1 MKYQYRDRV
10 TSGVFNFI
18 ENENN
23 IYQNVYIEKGEDLLT
38 IAWNIGKD
46 QTVKIDGLEYKF
58 PEQTIVPLVN
68 NNVFEFSKPEDI
80 IGWQFNR
87 EFYCIIDHEKEVS
100 CSGFIFYGS
109 HGNIFI
115 ELDKKE
121 QRKIEMLSNVIVD
134 EFQEADEIQGEM
146 MRMLLKRLII
156 LITRKGK
163 KQHFEQTDIED
174 PEVDIVREYNLLV
187 EKNYKKIHQVQEYA
201 SMLYKSPK
209 TLSNLFSK
217 YNSKSPLQVIQARV
231 LLEAKRLL
239 QYTDMTSKEIAYDL
253 GFEDPGNFSRFFK
266 KQTKITPTEFKE
278 LKN

>member
-1 MKYQYRDRV
+1 MKYQYRDKV
-10 TSGVFNFI
+10 TSGIFNFI
-18 ENENN
+18 QKEKNLFR
-23 IYQNVYIEKGEDLLT
+23 NVYQEDKETLLT
-38 IAWNIGKD
+38 IAWNLGED
-46 QTVKIDGLEYKF
+46 QIIKIDGLEYAF
-58 PEQTIVPLVN
+58 PSQTIVPLVN
-68 NNVFEFSKPEDI
+68 DNVFEFSKPEDI
-80 IGWQFNR
+80 IAWQFNR
-87 EFYCIIDHEKEVS
+87 EFYCIIDHDKEVS

-115 ELDKKE
+115 ELDERE
-121 QRKIEMLSNVIVD
+121 QRKIEMLSQVIVD
-134 EFQEADEIQGEM
+134 EFQEADDIQGEM

-163 KQHFEQTDIED
+163 KQYFAQTQITD
-174 PEVDIVREYNLLV
+174 PEIDIVREYNLLV
-187 EKNYKKIHQVQEYA
+187 EKNFKKIHQVQEYA
-201 SMLYKSPK
+201 SMLFKSPK

-217 YNSKSPLQVIQARV
+217 YKTKSPLQIIQARI

-266 KQTKITPTEFKE
+266 KQTSMTPSDFKE

>member
-1 MKYQYRDRV
+1 MKYQYKDKV

-18 ENENN
+18 QNENSLFRN
-23 IYQNVYIEKGEDLLT
+23 IYLDANEELLT
-38 IAWNIGKD
+38 IAWNIGEE
-46 QTVKIDGLEYKF
+46 QTVKIDGLEYAF
-58 PEQTIVPLVN
+58 PSQTIVPLVN
-68 NNVFEFSKPEDI
+68 NNVFEFSKSEDI
-80 IGWQFNR
+80 IAWQFNR
-87 EFYCIIDHEKEVS
+87 EFYCIIDHDKEVS
-100 CSGFIFYGS
+100 CTGFIFYGS

-115 ELDKKE
+115 ELDEKE
-121 QRKIEMLSNVIVD
+121 QRKIEMLSQVIVD
-134 EFQEADEIQGEM
+134 EFQEADDIQGEM

-163 KQHFEQTDIED
+163 KQHFEQTQIED

-187 EKNYKKIHQVQEYA
+187 ENNFKKIHQVQEYA
-201 SMLYKSPK
+201 GMLFKSPK

-217 YNSKSPLQVIQARV
+217 YNSKSPLQVIQARI

-266 KQTKITPTEFKE
+266 KQTTITPSQFKE